1 MARSG
6 SYIWIT
12 WGWISKIEIE
22 WYFWLYVYFLLI
34 ENLFNLIC
42 RQRLAR
48 LRFASSLRLQRATAP
63 STTDWNYATLFVVL
77 SGESRKGCQTL
88 CIPFHSRFLPYDLSV
103 FLIPSGTSPRRYG
116 ALVLVPTKLVRI
128 QWQQI
133 RATTRWLYWR
143 IRATT
148 KCVSPILY
156 APWAGSPSLMLTFV
170 LKTYSPSYIRIR
182 WISLPI
188 LSLT

>member
-63 STTDWNYATLFVVL
+63 STTDWNYATLFLVL

-116 ALVLVPTKLVRI
+116 ALVLVLLSPIWYEQALDFKTGKNKS
-128 QWQQI
+128 WHKMA
-133 RATTRWLYWR
+133 RATEL
-143 IRATT
+143 A
-148 KCVSPILY
+148 
-156 APWAGSPSLMLTFV
+156 F
-170 LKTYSPSYIRIR
+170 
-182 WISLPI
+182 LPI
-188 LSLT
+188 CSPTLRLIVLHSKAKM